1 MDRLMKTPW
10 FIKIIAFSLAALLFV
25 SINFQPDAKK
35 GSAGFSPTSKTS
47 TETVENVE
55 VDVYYDSENLVVKG
69 VPGKVDVTLKG
80 PKSIVLSAKNQRD
93 FKVSVDLAD
102 AVIGEQK
109 VPIRVENLSDKITA
123 VVKPNQATVTVQEKI
138 TKEYSVSPQ
147 FNEGLLEAGY
157 IAGVPTA
164 DPERVRITG
173 AKDIMDQISIVRAS
187 IELEQGINE
196 TVEKRARVRALDKH
210 LNNLDVS
217 IEPSSVDV
225 RIPIQIPSKKVSVI
239 PYQTGTLQDGL
250 EIKSININ
258 PHEIILYGKQS
269 ELRKIQNI
277 RVPVNVSDIDSST
290 TFEQNILLPE
300 GIYRASEPKVSVSVK
315 TGKQKEE
322 LNPDDNKEEEAAAE
336 QISQTFSSIKINPA
350 GLPDDYALTFVNPSS
365 GSLSITVTGPPERIK
380 ALKESDIQLSIDA
393 SKLPE
398 GRSETAVF
406 SNLPDDLSWKI
417 PFEKAAVDV
426 AKKEAN

>member
-35 GSAGFSPTSKTS
+35 GSSGFSTTSKTS
-47 TETVENVE
+47 TETVEGVE

-69 VPGKVDVTLKG
+69 VPEKVDVTLKG

-109 VPIRVENLSDKITA
+109 VPIQVENLSDKLTA

-138 TKEYSVSPQ
+138 TKEYSVLPQ
-147 FNEGLLEAGY
+147 YNENLLEDGY
-157 IAGVPTA
+157 TAGVPTA

-173 AKDIMDQISIVRAS
+173 AKDIMEQISIVRAS
-187 IELEQGINE
+187 IELEQGVNE
-196 TVEKRARVRALDKH
+196 TVERRAKVRALDKN

-225 RIPIQIPSKKVSVI
+225 RIPIQLPSKKVSVI
-239 PYQTGTLQDGL
+239 PYQTGKLQDGVD
-250 EIKSININ
+250 IQSININ
-258 PHEIILYGKQS
+258 PREIILYGKES
-269 ELRKIQNI
+269 ELNKIQNI
-277 RVPVNVSDIDSST
+277 RVPVNVNNIDSST
-290 TFEQNILLPE
+290 NFEHNIQLPE
-300 GIYRASEPKVSVSVK
+300 GIYRASDEKVSVSVK
-315 TGKQKEE
+315 AGKQKEE
-322 LNPDDNKEEEAAAE
+322 LKDEKEEQEAAAE
-336 QISQTFSSIKINPA
+336 QISKTFSNIEIIPA
-350 GLPDDYALTFVNPSS
+350 GLPEDYDLTFVTPSN
-365 GSLSITVTGPPERIK
+365 GSLNITVTGPPEKIK
-380 ALKESDIQLSIDA
+380 ALTESDIQLSIDA

-398 GRSETAVF
+398 GRSETAVLT
-406 SNLPDDLSWKI
+406 NLPDDLSWKT
-417 PFEKAAVDV
+417 PYEKAAVDLV
-426 AKKEAN
+426 KKEAE